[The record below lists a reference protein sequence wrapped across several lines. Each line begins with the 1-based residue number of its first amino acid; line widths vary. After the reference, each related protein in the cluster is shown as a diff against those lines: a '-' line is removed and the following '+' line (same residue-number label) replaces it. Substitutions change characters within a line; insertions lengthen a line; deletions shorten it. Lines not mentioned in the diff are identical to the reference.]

1 MADFRR
7 KGGLTLAESPAN
19 NATITHESPVN
30 HPCLERRRGEKLYK
44 TFFLDMTNNKNNY
57 CVIMAG
63 GVGSRFWPFSRES
76 KPKQFLDFFGTGR
89 SLLQMTVDRFRPLV
103 PIENVFIVTNVAYKQ
118 MILEQIPDLA
128 EGQILCEPARRNTA
142 PCIAYATAH
151 IRAICR
157 RRLGNPSPR
166 EFYDRPQ
173 DARSSGALHPSR
185 EGEQNDDPLGID
197 WKRPEMQANIV
208 VAASDHLILEEEKFR
223 ETISK
228 AFAFVSQNNAIA
240 TLGMK
245 PTRPETGYG
254 YIQFVADELNV
265 KLKIKNEELKIEDGI
280 YPVKTFTE
288 KPNLEMAKVF
298 LESGDFLWNSGIF
311 IWNLKTIS
319 EAFRYLLPEVADRF
333 REGELLMGTER
344 EEKFIEEIFPKC
356 PNISI
361 DYGIMEKAENVYVLP
376 SSFGWSDLG
385 TWGSLYELSE
395 KDENRNVSL
404 HSKAYF
410 HEAEGN
416 IVVLEPGKVAIV
428 QGVDDMI
435 IAEEQGALLICK
447 RAEEQRIKQFV
458 SEL

>member
-1 MADFRR
+1 M
-7 KGGLTLAESPAN
+7 KN
-19 NATITHESPVN
+19 N
-30 HPCLERRRGEKLYK
+30 
-44 TFFLDMTNNKNNY
+44 NNY

-63 GVGSRFWPFSRES
+63 GVGSRFWPFSRAD

-89 SLLQMTVDRFRPLV
+89 SLLQMTVDRFRPIV

-118 MILEQIPDLA
+118 LILEQVPDLN
-128 EGQILCEPARRNTA
+128 ERQILCEPARRNTA

-151 IRAICR
+151 IRALCLKR
-157 RRLGNPSPR
+157 AGLTAAN
-166 EFYDRPQ
+166 Q
-173 DARSSGALHPSR
+173 DW
-185 EGEQNDDPLGID
+185 N
-197 WKRPEMQANIV
+197 RPEMQANIV

-223 ETISK
+223 QTILK
-228 AFAFVSQNNAIA
+228 AFDFVSQHKAIC
-240 TLGMK
+240 TLGME

-254 YIQFVADELNV
+254 YIQYIGGLTAQSQHIASTTE
-265 KLKIKNEELKIEDGI
+265 GI

-311 IWNLKTIS
+311 IWNLQTIS

-333 REGELLMGTER
+333 REGELLMGTDK
-344 EEKFIEEIFPKC
+344 EEDFIEEMFPKC

-361 DYGIMEKAENVYVLP
+361 DYGIMEKADNVFVIP

-395 KDENRNVSL
+395 KDEAKNVSL
-404 HSKAYF
+404 HSDALFY
-410 HEAEGN
+410 EAEGN
-416 IVVLEPGKVAIV
+416 VVTLEPGKLAVV

-435 IAEEQGALLICK
+435 IAEQKGVLLVCK
-447 RAEEQRIKQFV
+447 KAEEQRIKQFV
-458 SEL
+458 ADAQEKFQGKYN

>member
-1 MADFRR
+1 
-7 KGGLTLAESPAN
+7 
-19 NATITHESPVN
+19 
-30 HPCLERRRGEKLYK
+30 
-44 TFFLDMTNNKNNY
+44 MTNKKNNY

-89 SLLQMTVDRFRPLV
+89 SLLQMTVDRFRPIV

-118 MILEQIPDLA
+118 MILEQIPDLS

-151 IRAICR
+151 IRALCLQRANGWTKDECR
-157 RRLGNPSPR
+157 KYEGYTKEGSMKGDKGLPK
-166 EFYDRPQ
+166 YQ
-173 DARSSGALHPSR
+173 D
-185 EGEQNDDPLGID
+185 ID
-197 WKRPEMQANIV
+197 WTNPEMQANIV
-208 VAASDHLILEEEKFR
+208 VAASDHLILEEDKFR

-228 AFAFVSQNNAIA
+228 AFDFVSTHDAIA
-240 TLGMK
+240 TLGMQ

-254 YIQFVADELNV
+254 YIQFVANELNKV
-265 KLKIKNEELKIEDGI
+265 ERSPLDESGEFKEI

-333 REGELLMGTER
+333 REGELLMGTEK
-344 EEKFIEEIFPKC
+344 EEAFIEEIFPKC
-356 PNISI
+356 PSISV
-361 DYGIMEKAENVYVLP
+361 DYGIMEKAENVYVIP

-385 TWGSLYELSE
+385 TWGSLYELST
-395 KDENRNVSL
+395 KDENQNVCL
-404 HSKAYF
+404 HSSALFY
-410 HEAEGN
+410 EAEKN
-416 IVVLEPGKVAIV
+416 IVTLESGKLAVV

-435 IAEEQGALLICK
+435 IAEQGNVLLVCK
-447 RAEEQRIKQFV
+447 KSEEQRIKQFV
-458 SEL
+458 ADVQGRFEGRYN

>member
-1 MADFRR
+1 
-7 KGGLTLAESPAN
+7 
-19 NATITHESPVN
+19 
-30 HPCLERRRGEKLYK
+30 
-44 TFFLDMTNNKNNY
+44 
-57 CVIMAG
+57 MAG
-63 GVGSRFWPFSRES
+63 GVGSRFWPYSREE

-89 SLLQMTVDRFRPLV
+89 SLLQMTVDRFRPIV

-118 MILEQIPDLA
+118 IILEQIPDLS

-151 IRAICR
+151 IRALC
-157 RRLGNPSPR
+157 LQKAYGYTPEEQGYAKDGSVKGGTTGSKLPSYM
-166 EFYDRPQ
+166 E
-173 DARSSGALHPSR
+173 
-185 EGEQNDDPLGID
+185 ID
-197 WKRPEMQANIV
+197 WNKPEMQANIV

-223 ETISK
+223 QAILK
-228 AFAFVSQNNAIA
+228 AFDFVSRNKAIC
-240 TLGMK
+240 TLGMQ

-254 YIQFVADELNV
+254 YIQFVADKSDD
-265 KLKIKNEELKIEDGI
+265 KLKIKNEKLKIEDGI

-311 IWNLKTIS
+311 IWNLQTIS

-333 REGELLMGTER
+333 REGELLMGTEK
-344 EEKFIEEIFPKC
+344 EEDFIEQIFPKC

-361 DYGIMEKAENVYVLP
+361 DYGIMEKANNVFVLP

-395 KDENRNVSL
+395 KDENGNVSL
-404 HSKAYF
+404 HS
-410 HEAEGN
+410 EAHFYEAKGN
-416 IVVLEPGKVAIV
+416 IVVLESGKKAIV

-435 IAEEQGALLICK
+435 IAEEKGALLVCK
-447 RAEEQRIKQFV
+447 KAEEQRIKQFV

>member
-1 MADFRR
+1 MY
-7 KGGLTLAESPAN
+7 
-19 NATITHESPVN
+19 ITE
-30 HPCLERRRGEKLYK
+30 
-44 TFFLDMTNNKNNY
+44 NKNNY

-63 GVGSRFWPFSRES
+63 GVGSRFWPFSREN

-103 PIENVFIVTNVAYKQ
+103 PIENVFVVTNVAYKQ
-118 MILEQIPDLA
+118 LILEQVPDLQ

-151 IRAICR
+151 IRALCLKR
-157 RRLGNPSPR
+157 AGLNA
-166 EFYDRPQ
+166 YNQ
-173 DARSSGALHPSR
+173 DWS
-185 EGEQNDDPLGID
+185 
-197 WKRPEMQANIV
+197 RPEMQANIV

-223 ETISK
+223 QTIQK
-228 AFAFVSQNNAIA
+228 AFDFVSRNKAIC
-240 TLGMK
+240 TLGMQ

-254 YIQFVADELNV
+254 YIQFIKDKQDELNV
-265 KLKIKNEELKIEDGI
+265 ESLEFRDV

-311 IWNLKTIS
+311 IWNLQTIS

-333 REGELLMGTER
+333 REGELLMGTDK
-344 EEKFIEEIFPKC
+344 EEQFIEEIFPKC

-361 DYGIMEKAENVYVLP
+361 DYGIMEKADNVFVLP

-395 KDENRNVSL
+395 KDAQRNVSL
-404 HSKAYF
+404 HSEALFY
-410 HEAEGN
+410 EAEGN
-416 IVVLEPGKVAIV
+416 VVTLEPDKLAVV

-435 IAEEQGALLICK
+435 IAEQNGVLLVCK
-447 RAEEQRIKQFV
+447 KAEEQRIKQFV
-458 SEL
+458 ADAHEKFGGKYN

>member
-1 MADFRR
+1 
-7 KGGLTLAESPAN
+7 
-19 NATITHESPVN
+19 
-30 HPCLERRRGEKLYK
+30 
-44 TFFLDMTNNKNNY
+44 MTKKENNY

-63 GVGSRFWPFSRES
+63 GVGSRFWPYSREE

-89 SLLQMTVDRFRPLV
+89 SLLQMTVDRFRPIV

-118 MILEQIPDLA
+118 IILEQIPDLS

-151 IRAICR
+151 IRALC
-157 RRLGNPSPR
+157 LQKAYGYTPEEQGYAKDGSVKGGTTGSKLPSYL
-166 EFYDRPQ
+166 E
-173 DARSSGALHPSR
+173 
-185 EGEQNDDPLGID
+185 ID
-197 WKRPEMQANIV
+197 WNKPEMQANIV

-223 ETISK
+223 QAILK
-228 AFAFVSQNNAIA
+228 AFDFVSRNKAIC
-240 TLGMK
+240 TLGMQ

-254 YIQFVADELNV
+254 YIQFVADKSDD
-265 KLKIKNEELKIEDGI
+265 KLKIKNEKLKIEDGI

-311 IWNLKTIS
+311 IWNLQTIS

-333 REGELLMGTER
+333 REGELLMGTDK
-344 EEKFIEEIFPKC
+344 EEDFIEQIFPKC

-361 DYGIMEKAENVYVLP
+361 DYGIMEKANNVFVLP

-395 KDENRNVSL
+395 KDKNGNVSL
-404 HSKAYF
+404 HS
-410 HEAEGN
+410 EAHFYEAKGN
-416 IVVLEPGKVAIV
+416 IVVLESGKKAIV

-435 IAEEQGALLICK
+435 IAEEKGALLVCK
-447 RAEEQRIKQFV
+447 KAEEQRIKQFV

>member
-1 MADFRR
+1 MSME
-7 KGGLTLAESPAN
+7 T
-19 NATITHESPVN
+19 
-30 HPCLERRRGEKLYK
+30 
-44 TFFLDMTNNKNNY
+44 KNNY

-63 GVGSRFWPFSRES
+63 GVGSRFWPYSRTE

-103 PIENVFIVTNVAYKQ
+103 PIENVFIVTNVAYKSL
-118 MILEQIPDLA
+118 ILEQVPDLA

-151 IRAICR
+151 IRALCLQR
-157 RRLGNPSPR
+157 AYGWTKDECKQLEGYTKEGSMKGRKDLPK
-166 EFYDRPQ
+166 FQ
-173 DARSSGALHPSR
+173 D
-185 EGEQNDDPLGID
+185 ID
-197 WKRPEMQANIV
+197 WSRPEMQANIV

-223 ETISK
+223 DTIRK
-228 AFAFVSQNNAIA
+228 AFDFVSRNKVIC
-240 TLGMK
+240 TLGMS

-254 YIQFVADELNV
+254 YIQFVADKSNELKV
-265 KLKIKNEELKIEDGI
+265 ESLKLKEDGI

-288 KPNLEMAKVF
+288 KPNREMAKVF

-311 IWNLKTIS
+311 IWNLQTIS

-333 REGELLMGTER
+333 REGELLMGTDK

-361 DYGIMEKAENVYVLP
+361 DYGIMEKADNVFVLP

-395 KDENRNVSL
+395 KDENGNVSL
-404 HSKAYF
+404 HSETHYY
-410 HEAEGN
+410 EAEGN

-428 QGVDDMI
+428 QGVSDMI
-435 IAEEQGALLICK
+435 IVEEKGALLVCK
-447 RAEEQRIKQFV
+447 KAEEQRIKEFTNN
-458 SEL
+458 LFNT